1 MLSFHLK
8 VKVVENLISSG
19 IEDHTF
25 GPMNLRER
33 FPEEELTLGKNRF
46 LEVASLVECDFFH
59 FPNKIQG
66 NTRMVSICHQFEN
79 IVQNISFCTSQTKIR
94 VGCLQL

>member
-1 MLSFHLK
+1 
-8 VKVVENLISSG
+8 VVENVISSG

-33 FPEEELTLGKNRF
+33 FPEEELTLLKNRF
-46 LEVASLVECDFFH
+46 LEVASLEECDFFH
-59 FPNKIQG
+59 FPFLGFPNKIQG
-66 NTRMVSICHQFEN
+66 NTRMVSMCHQFEN

>member
-1 MLSFHLK
+1 
-8 VKVVENLISSG
+8 VVENLISSG

-25 GPMNLRER
+25 GSMNLREH
-33 FPEEELTLGKNRF
+33 FPEEELTLGQNRF

-59 FPNKIQG
+59 FPVLGFPNKIQG
-66 NTRMVSICHQFEN
+66 NTRMVSICHQFEK
-79 IVQNISFCTSQTKIR
+79 QNISFCTSQTKIR

>member
-1 MLSFHLK
+1 MG
-8 VKVVENLISSG
+8 ENLISSG

-25 GPMNLRER
+25 APMNLRKH

-46 LEVASLVECDFFH
+46 LEVANLVDCDFFH
-59 FPNKIQG
+59 FPFPGFPNKNQG

-79 IVQNISFCTSQTKIR
+79 IVQNISFCTLQTKIR